1 MESGAPG
8 QKATLPADRSSMEA
22 PHAFFQELA
31 AWGPTVAQPRPSAL
45 TEASG
50 TLENTLEWQVYPF

>member
-1 MESGAPG
+1 
-8 QKATLPADRSSMEA
+8 MEA